1 MFDTFLARRMQIERA
16 YRYQPLLAGHGDDGV
31 VAVGPPRG
39 WVNEDVDVLVDDCG
53 RRGLVKHDLDVL
65 GLEDL
70 LKRVERKP
78 GKLRLNEVRPVL
90 HDGLELDVAVRALPP
105 APKRVVNM
113 IDPMRTVN
121 MIDPRTVNTMDPP
134 SRYQRKKQKKT
145 KDSPGDQVKHVDAL
159 GGLAL
164 GLAGCAGQLHAQ
176 EGEDGLAREPVPHLH
191 EPRVEVDLARERA
204 DGQEGRVSHDEQRG
218 HRLLRRENTESGSS
232 DDDFCLPD
240 WASAHVKESW
250 VDIGGLLEDNDVSPG
265 ALGGRDL
272 RAGGAGAVS
281 KEDEEWNARFWRAVN
296 IL

>member
-16 YRYQPLLAGHGDDGV
+16 YRYQPLLACHGDDGV

-78 GKLRLNEVRPVL
+78 GKLRLDEVRPVL

-105 APKRVVNM
+105 APRGGQVNM
-113 IDPMRTVN
+113 LDPV
-121 MIDPRTVNTMDPP
+121 RTVNTMGPP
-134 SRYQRKKQKKT
+134 SRYPRKKQKT
-145 KDSPGDQVKHVDAL
+145 NRGSPGDQVKHVDAL

-176 EGEDGLAREPVPHLH
+176 EGEDGLPREPVPHLH

-218 HRLLRRENTESGSS
+218 HGLLRRSWHGSGSS

-240 WASAHVKESW
+240 WASAHVKEAW
-250 VDIGGLLEDNDVSPG
+250 VDVGGLLEDDDVPPG

-272 RAGGAGAVS
+272 PAGGAGAMS
-281 KEDEEWNARFWRAVN
+281 KEDEEWNARFWRAMSV
-296 IL
+296 L